1 MIKDKDVNLYLKKRQ
16 EVEAPNHHD
25 LLPTQLREERLKQL
39 KLDNLIGPELK
50 KVFDTQIRSFDNY
63 QLNLRVYIP
72 FENEKNKKTPIIL
85 FFHGGGFVM
94 GNLDTHDYP
103 CRCISKYSQMIV
115 VAVDYR
121 LAPENKFPIPYKD
134 AEYAL
139 KSLEIFKI

>member
-1 MIKDKDVNLYLKKRQ
+1 M
-16 EVEAPNHHD
+16 
-25 LLPTQLREERLKQL
+25 PTQLREERLKQL

-103 CRCISKYSQMIV
+103 CRCISK
-115 VAVDYR
+115 
-121 LAPENKFPIPYKD
+121 
-134 AEYAL
+134 
-139 KSLEIFKI
+139 

>member
-72 FENEKNKKTPIIL
+72 FENEKNKHNISCIWCFIDVISDCCK
-85 FFHGGGFVM
+85 F
-94 GNLDTHDYP
+94 
-103 CRCISKYSQMIV
+103 CRI
-115 VAVDYR
+115 
-121 LAPENKFPIPYKD
+121 
-134 AEYAL
+134 
-139 KSLEIFKI
+139 